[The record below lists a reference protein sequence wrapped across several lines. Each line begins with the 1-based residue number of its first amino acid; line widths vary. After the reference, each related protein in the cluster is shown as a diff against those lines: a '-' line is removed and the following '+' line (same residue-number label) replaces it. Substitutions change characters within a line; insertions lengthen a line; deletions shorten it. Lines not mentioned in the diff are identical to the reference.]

1 MFPDRRPL
9 ADREIFK
16 GQHYTPEPP
25 PTPAEMFRALGL
37 ALAAVLYMVLVIC
50 LLASTLGGPIPR

>member
-1 MFPDRRPL
+1 MFPDRTTL

-50 LLASTLGGPIPR
+50 LFASTLGGPIPR

>member
-1 MFPDRRPL
+1 MFPDRTAL

-37 ALAAVLYMVLVIC
+37 ALAAVLYIVLVIC
-50 LLASTLGGPIPR
+50 LFASILDGPIPR

>member
-9 ADREIFK
+9 GDSEVSK

-25 PTPAEMFRALGL
+25 PTLAELLRALGL

-50 LLASTLGGPIPR
+50 VFASTLGGPIPR